1 MTGADATDVLAAVYT
16 RTAADYAALW
26 SPVIRPM
33 GVRLIAA
40 MPLAATRTI
49 LDVGT
54 GCGALLPVI
63 RTNAP
68 EARIVG
74 IDRSA
79 GMLSIARSVAPAA
92 GRALMDAERLGLRA
106 AAFDAAVL
114 AFMLFHVPDS
124 VGGLSEIARVL
135 GRGGVAGTTT
145 WVADQLL
152 PRSDMWSEELD
163 ASGAGPA
170 ALPETVQQHTRMDT
184 PAKVRALM
192 EAAGFQP
199 VRAWAER
206 FERHWTREE
215 LFSLRAGHGLFNRR
229 LRTLGEAVRRQ
240 CLERIRERMA
250 RLAPEELVWRPE
262 IVFAVGQTP

>member
-1 MTGADATDVLAAVYT
+1 MKSVDATDVLAAMYT
-16 RTAADYAALW
+16 LTAADYAALW

-33 GVRLIAA
+33 GVRLVTA
-40 MPLAATRTI
+40 MPLAATRMV

-63 RTNAP
+63 RANAP

-79 GMLSIARSVAPAA
+79 GRLSMARSVAPAT
-92 GRALMDAERLGLRA
+92 GLALMDAEQLGLRA
-106 AAFDAAVL
+106 TAFDAAVL
-114 AFMLFHVPDS
+114 AFMLFHLPNP

-135 GRGGVAGTTT
+135 RRGGVVGTTT
-145 WVADQLL
+145 WGADQLL
-152 PRSDMWSEELD
+152 PRSDIWSEELD
-163 ASGAGPA
+163 ASGAGAA

-184 PAKVRALM
+184 PGKLRALM

-199 VRAWAER
+199 LRLWAEP
-206 FERHWTREE
+206 FERHWTRDE
-215 LFSLRAGHGLFNRR
+215 LFSLRSGHGLFNRR
-229 LRTLGEAVRRQ
+229 LRTLGETVRRQ

-262 IVFAVGQTP
+262 IVFAVGQTL